1 MYSHLMLAPSKEDDG
16 LLTVGEIFGL
26 RMNASLVVLS
36 ACVTGLGSLNNGD
49 EIIGLSR
56 AFLYAGSKDVIVSL
70 WNVADEATVFLM
82 TQFYKN
88 MAGSNPVQSL
98 RHAQIA
104 TRQKY
109 NNPVHWAPFQ
119 LIGTG
124 F

>member
-1 MYSHLMLAPSKEDDG
+1 MLAPSKEDDG

-26 RMNASLVVLS
+26 RMNANLVVLS

-56 AFLYAGSKDVIVSL
+56 AFLYAGSKNVIVSL

-82 TQFYKN
+82 TEFYKN
-88 MAGSNPVQSL
+88 METCKPVQSL
-98 RHAQIA
+98 RLAQIA

-109 NNPVHWAPFQ
+109 SNPVYWAPFQ
-119 LIGTG
+119 LIGSG